1 MSAHELNHVVL
12 ADDDRDHGLLFHYV
26 LKKVDPS
33 RSVTVV
39 KDGQELLDFLSHH
52 TPDLLFLDLN
62 MPGKNGFECLSE
74 IRKQEKLKQLTI
86 VVYSSSTHMTDIQK
100 SYLHQADLYM
110 VKPFNS
116 FHLQNALNSI
126 LTMEWKEQ
134 QSDCK
139 YYFMNNRFVPFTSQS
154 GTY

>member
-1 MSAHELNHVVL
+1 MSASNVNQVVL

-33 RSVTVV
+33 QSLTIV
-39 KDGQELLDFLSHH
+39 KDGGELIDLLSQHS
-52 TPDLLFLDLN
+52 PDILFLDLN

-74 IRKQEKLKQLTI
+74 IRKQERFKQLTI

-116 FHLQNALNSI
+116 FHLQNALESI
-126 LTMEWKEQ
+126 LTMEWKEK

-139 YYFMNNRFVPFTSQS
+139 YYFMNNRFVPFTAQS

>member
-39 KDGQELLDFLSHH
+39 KDGQELLDFLSNH

-86 VVYSSSTHMTDIQK
+86 VVYSGSTHMTDIQK

-126 LTMEWKEQ
+126 LTMSWKEQ

-139 YYFMNNRFVPFTSQS
+139 FYFMNNRFVPFTSQS

>member
-86 VVYSSSTHMTDIQK
+86 VVYSGSTHMTDIQK

-126 LTMEWKEQ
+126 LTMSWKEQ

-139 YYFMNNRFVPFTSQS
+139 FYFMNNRFVPFTSQS

>member
-1 MSAHELNHVVL
+1 MSASNLHHVVL

-33 RSVTVV
+33 QSLTIV
-39 KDGQELLDFLSHH
+39 KDGGELMDLLSQH
-52 TPDLLFLDLN
+52 TPDILFLDLN
-62 MPGKNGFECLSE
+62 MPGKNGFECLSD
-74 IRKQEKLKQLTI
+74 IRKQERFKQLTI

-116 FHLQNALNSI
+116 FHLQNALESI
-126 LTMEWKEQ
+126 LTMEWKEK

-139 YYFMNNRFVPFTSQS
+139 YYFMNNRFVPFTAQS
-154 GTY
+154 GSY

>member
-1 MSAHELNHVVL
+1 MSAKELNHVVL
-12 ADDDRDHGLLFHYV
+12 ADDDKDHGLLFFYV

-33 RSVTVV
+33 RSLTIV
-39 KDGQELLDFLSHH
+39 KDGNELMEFLSHH
-52 TPDLLFLDLN
+52 IPDLLFLDLN
-62 MPGKNGFECLSE
+62 MPGKNGFQCLSE
-74 IRKQEKLKQLTI
+74 IRQDEKLKQLTI

-116 FHLQNALNSI
+116 FHLKNALESI
-126 LTMEWKEQ
+126 LSMEWKQ
-134 QSDCK
+134 QQANCK
-139 YYFMNNRFVPFTSQS
+139 YYFMNNRFVPFTAQS